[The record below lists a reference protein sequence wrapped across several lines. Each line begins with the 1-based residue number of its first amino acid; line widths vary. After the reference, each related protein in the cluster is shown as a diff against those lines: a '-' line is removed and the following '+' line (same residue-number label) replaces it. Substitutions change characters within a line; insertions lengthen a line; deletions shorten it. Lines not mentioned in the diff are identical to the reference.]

1 MIDYRKILYEAG
13 RQAAL
18 ALQAEAL
25 ELDGTALYAREDDI
39 PTFQAA
45 KSRKNMLERP
55 IGFVCKTSAGRV
67 VRLVQPYDSEI
78 YTEEPEKLDAQWG
91 FVWSKDPGKALP
103 FLSLATSPYNAGD
116 CCVWEGNMYR
126 SIMDG
131 NVFSPGEYPEGW
143 EAVL

>member
-1 MIDYRKILYEAG
+1 MIDFKAVLYEAG
-13 RQAAL
+13 RNNAL
-18 ALQAEAL
+18 KLQAEAA
-25 ELDGTALYAREDDI
+25 ELDGTAMYAREDDI
-39 PTFQAA
+39 PTFRAA
-45 KSRKNMLERP
+45 LAKMNMLERP
-55 IGFVCKTSAGRV
+55 IGFVCKSSAGRV